1 MGRGAGARVRLL
13 VAVVLCAAGALAGC
27 GDDAGERTGSI
38 VVPRPCDT
46 RPDADDAYAGF
57 PVDDVPVVDGE
68 VANTWNGRDN
78 GEWGCTVEIRRT
90 DAARPAVD
98 AALKTHDKA
107 ALYYETA
114 PGFTGYSLGAMGED
128 AVLGFRHYF
137 RFSRVAIVSER
148 FAGMGL
154 LSRHRAVYAA
164 LGDLMTT
171 DIHALSIDARTPD
184 PAATS

>member
-90 DAARPAVD
+90 ELQAQKAFLERVIALQATRAQQLQADLSVARSQQAQVAQRQKSAQEQTQALQVEKRAAQIQLRDLQEQVRKLERQAETGLPAS
-98 AALKTHDKA
+98 K
-107 ALYYETA
+107 
-114 PGFTGYSLGAMGED
+114 
-128 AVLGFRHYF
+128 
-137 RFSRVAIVSER
+137 
-148 FAGMGL
+148 
-154 LSRHRAVYAA
+154 
-164 LGDLMTT
+164 
-171 DIHALSIDARTPD
+171 
-184 PAATS
+184 